1 MDIKEKISFGK
12 TLDECKKKG
21 FKYLCKEKDNI
32 IGSCCDYEC
41 DKRGNKINGFCKLH
55 NVYENYN
62 NYSKQNK
69 TQTQKQK
76 KPKVRLI
83 IKILILIIIITIF
96 FSIMN
101 CKNI

>member
-1 MDIKEKISFGK
+1 MEKKDKISFGK
-12 TLDECKKKG
+12 TLDECKEKG

-32 IGSCCDYEC
+32 IGSCCDYQC
-41 DKRGNKINGFCKLH
+41 DKRGNKLNGFCKIH

-62 NYSKQNK
+62 NYSKKSK
-69 TQTQKQK
+69 TQKKQ
-76 KPKVRLI
+76 KVRLL

-96 FSIMN
+96 FTIMN